1 MVKANMGAVDRCEI
15 RGCVLLGGGP
25 HMVMHQNSAI
35 DPSEAF
41 GGSGSFGT
49 AVCRESLFEA

>member
-1 MVKANMGAVDRCEI
+1 MGAVDRCEI